1 MTAAQL
7 TAKFNTLSR
16 NILDPNAAAEFTQRL
31 AKLEAETQISA
42 MLGLTVP
49 KQDRAKLSA

>member
-16 NILDPNAAAEFTQRL
+16 NVLDAKEALEFTQRL
-31 AKLEAETQISA
+31 ARLEAETQVSA
-42 MLGLTVP
+42 LLQLTVP
-49 KQDRAKLSA
+49 KLPA